1 MSPTVDGKF
10 LHCGGERFW
19 VKGVAYGTFAP
30 TAEGGQFPSRER
42 VADDFAMMAR
52 HGVNTVRTY
61 TVRLQKIRTHKPLL
75 LAEAFHLRGVSIS
88 PHHSPLDGL

>member
-61 TVRLQKIRTHKPLL
+61 TVRLQKITALFMTVWHCRSRN
-75 LAEAFHLRGVSIS
+75 AESSCGIRQG
-88 PHHSPLDGL
+88 